1 VDQTAALWGRLPFG
15 DGRPRTR
22 DIGAATVTLPG
33 TPAPSVLDVSI
44 SPEQHVLFDGLRYG
58 DLVFLC
64 LSHSL
69 QADPQTLQKYQDG
82 VFKALIE
89 RFRKMYSNLSS
100 ERESG
105 ANTSDLQI
113 SLGEKRLGEFTIKSD
128 GQRLVVLGVVSVSP
142 EAGWSDAVVQ
152 QFFGSLKFR
161 HSSPVLAL
169 VRTAGD
175 LLVFTDPSQNRFF
188 ITPRIRFDHGLPP
201 LLDFRSDN
209 DSVRFAASLVWPD
222 VLDGRR
228 DALRDDLQKSGQ
240 TESLFRHNLAQ
251 VTVSLEID
259 DMVVHVWHDPG
270 LKEDFELIFSADQPQ
285 YEALQKLAGSLSIR
299 DSARLLLRAEL
310 LGEDARI
317 EHTEKAFPPEVTLK
331 IDRR

>member
-1 VDQTAALWGRLPFG
+1 
-15 DGRPRTR
+15 
-22 DIGAATVTLPG
+22 
-33 TPAPSVLDVSI
+33 
-44 SPEQHVLFDGLRYG
+44 
-58 DLVFLC
+58 
-64 LSHSL
+64 
-69 QADPQTLQKYQDG
+69 
-82 VFKALIE
+82 
-89 RFRKMYSNLSS
+89 M
-100 ERESG
+100 
-105 ANTSDLQI
+105 
-113 SLGEKRLGEFTIKSD
+113 
-128 GQRLVVLGVVSVSP
+128 
-142 EAGWSDAVVQ
+142 
-152 QFFGSLKFR
+152 
-161 HSSPVLAL
+161 
-169 VRTAGD
+169 
-175 LLVFTDPSQNRFF
+175 
-188 ITPRIRFDHGLPP
+188 
-201 LLDFRSDN
+201 LDFRSDN